1 MSFSRDIFSINREG
15 QPTFIGTAV
24 YGNESL
30 EEVIRH
36 SLYILHTVYGPSHSM
51 SILNEDGTVV
61 KVLRS

>member
-1 MSFSRDIFSINREG
+1 MSFIRDIFSINREG

-24 YGNESL
+24 YENESL

-36 SLYILHTVYGPSHSM
+36 STFILNTVHGPSHSM
-51 SILNEDGTVV
+51 SIQNEDGTVV